1 MEKDVHTRHC
11 RKQCGCKYGD
21 DKEEDLFEDGVPF
34 VACSVVSGRKEQEN
48 ECGKQCPCVHSP
60 DSSISAKSET
70 MLLRG
75 IESGK
80 TESAVYLGKFSKP

>member
-11 RKQCGCKYGD
+11 CKQCGCKYD
-21 DKEEDLFEDGVPF
+21 DHKPEDGESFIV
-34 VACSVVSGRKEQEN
+34 CSVVSGRKEQEN
-48 ECGKQCPCVHSP
+48 ECGKQYPCVHSP

-80 TESAVYLGKFSKP
+80 TESAVYLGSFAKFNR